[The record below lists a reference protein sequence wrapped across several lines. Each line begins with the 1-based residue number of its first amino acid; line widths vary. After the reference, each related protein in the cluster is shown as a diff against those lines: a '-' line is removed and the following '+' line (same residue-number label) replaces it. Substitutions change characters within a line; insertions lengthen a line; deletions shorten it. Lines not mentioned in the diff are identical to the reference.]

1 MQMKKL
7 IILLVQ
13 GLSVISIHAQIGT
26 SNSSTNSNSSGVN
39 NDFSYKDR
47 VELLQLSD
55 AEKKVISTTNLLDLC
70 LQYPYNI
77 NIIAYNDIQEG
88 FKNLLYEYNGYAE
101 LFSRNDLFDVI
112 LERIKRFSTSNE
124 DAKRK
129 GKIERGEFSFQYLIL
144 QNIIM
149 HEVLTNVLTK
159 DRKIVLTQYLSLNLA
174 ILKNNPQMYGNIH
187 TKLTSNIRDLLSSNI
202 QERSIGDFEYWFE
215 IPIYTPNYSLLYGG
229 RLVDEDLSDDEVAYY
244 NYKYS
249 NDYPYNTIT
258 GDATAT
264 YNCHGYAWSMY
275 DNSTSDSIVLYDVP
289 NIYLNDNSYVLTS
302 IESEADI
309 ITYGGGQHSA
319 RRLPSGL
326 YESKWGIGPK
336 MIHSRN
342 NVPYSTNPN
351 YMQFYKRAT
360 PIIIGADCPCGNTT
374 YYVTNTAPN
383 DSIDVSWSF
392 TSEPTNISATL
403 VQNSPSKNKC
413 TFNTT
418 GLGEYTVQL
427 IATISRN
434 NHIIGTA
441 TKTLTNKYQILF
453 SQIGTSYGGTTYQS
467 ILETFIPNNSTVIVN
482 PVCVVKFESP
492 AFSNMYISHSG
503 ATLNTWNHLGNILTL
518 VFPYSNSVQ
527 TAYLYGSDGC
537 KSFNLTVK
545 ASPATPIPVP
555 LFTAVPSSGG
565 FDFRLE
571 FDLDSDENMLLKN
584 MKTAKWEL
592 FIYNA
597 ATNILQYRTIV
608 SGHTTSVN
616 TTGWKTGLYVAKAFI
631 NGYETSCKII
641 VK

>member
-1 MQMKKL
+1 M
-7 IILLVQ
+7 IYAFN
-13 GLSVISIHAQIGT
+13 IH
-26 SNSSTNSNSSGVN
+26 N
-39 NDFSYKDR
+39 
-47 VELLQLSD
+47 
-55 AEKKVISTTNLLDLC
+55 
-70 LQYPYNI
+70 NI

-202 QERSIGDFEYWFE
+202 QERSIGD
-215 IPIYTPNYSLLYGG
+215 
-229 RLVDEDLSDDEVAYY
+229 
-244 NYKYS
+244 
-249 NDYPYNTIT
+249 T

-336 MIHSRN
+336 MMHSRN